1 MKLDKY
7 SDDFLIEILT
17 SVKTIALVGA
27 SSDPERDSFKV
38 MKVLLDS
45 GYKVFPVNPN
55 EKDNI
60 ILGQSCYADL
70 NSIDES
76 IDMVDIFRATEAVL
90 GVTKEAIEIGAKVLW
105 TQLDIINKEA
115 AEIAQNAG
123 LKVVMN
129 RCPKI
134 ELAKEYWTSNKN

>member
-1 MKLDKY
+1 MKLDEY
-7 SDDFLIEILT
+7 PDDFLIEILT

-27 SSDPERDSFKV
+27 SSNPERDSFKV

-60 ILGQSCYADL
+60 ILGQFCYADL
-70 NSIDES
+70 NSIDKS

>member
-1 MKLDKY
+1 MLLDKY
-7 SDDFLIEILT
+7 SDNFLIEILT

-27 SSDPERDSFKV
+27 SSNPERDSFKV
-38 MKVLLDS
+38 MKVLLEN

-55 EKDNI
+55 EEGNI
-60 ILGQSCYADL
+60 ILGQCCYADL

-76 IDMVDIFRATEAVL
+76 IDMVDIFRTTEAVM

-115 AEIAQNAG
+115 AEIAKNAG
-123 LKVVMN
+123 LKVIMN

-134 ELAKEYWTSNKN
+134 ELAKEYWTSNIN

>member
-1 MKLDKY
+1 MIDRY
-7 SDDFLIEILT
+7 SDIFLLDILS

-27 SSDPERDSFKV
+27 SSNSERDSFKV
-38 MKVLLDS
+38 MKVLLKN

-55 EKDNI
+55 EEGSI
-60 ILGQSCYADL
+60 ILGQTCYADL
-70 NSIDES
+70 NSIAES
-76 IDMVDIFRATEAVL
+76 VDMVNIFRASEAVL

-105 TQLDIINKEA
+105 TQLNIINEEA
-115 AEIAQNAG
+115 AKVAQNAG

>member
-1 MKLDKY
+1 MTLDKY
-7 SDDFLIEILT
+7 TDNFLMEILT

-27 SSDPERDSFKV
+27 SSNPERDSFKV
-38 MKVLLDS
+38 MKVLLDN

-55 EKDNI
+55 KEGNI

-76 IDMVDIFRATEAVL
+76 IDMVDIFRAPEAVL

>member
-1 MKLDKY
+1 MKLDEY

-27 SSDPERDSFKV
+27 SSKPERDSFKV

-60 ILGQSCYADL
+60 ILGQSCHADL

-76 IDMVDIFRATEAVL
+76 IDMVDVFRAE
-90 GVTKEAIEIGAKVLW
+90 EAIIGIAKESIQIKAKVLW
-105 TQLDIINKEA
+105 TQLGIVNEEA
-115 AEIAQNAG
+115 SKLAKKAG

-134 ELAKEYWTSNKN
+134 ELDKLDSKK

>member
-1 MKLDKY
+1 MIDKY
-7 SDDFLIEILT
+7 SNIFLIEILT

-27 SSDPERDSFKV
+27 SSNPERHSFKV
-38 MKVLLDS
+38 MKVLLENN
-45 GYKVFPVNPN
+45 YEVFPVNPN
-55 EKDNI
+55 EKGNN
-60 ILGQSCYADL
+60 ILGQSCYANL
-70 NSIDES
+70 KSIDKS
-76 IDMVDIFRATEAVL
+76 IDMVDIFRSKGAVL

-105 TQLDIINKEA
+105 TQLDIINEEA
-115 AEIAQNAG
+115 ADIAKNAG

>member
-1 MKLDKY
+1 
-7 SDDFLIEILT
+7 
-17 SVKTIALVGA
+17 
-27 SSDPERDSFKV
+27 

-105 TQLDIINKEA
+105 TQLDIINIEA
-115 AEIAQNAG
+115 AKIAQNAG

>member
-1 MKLDKY
+1 MALDKY
-7 SDDFLIEILT
+7 SDNFLTEILT

-27 SSDPERDSFKV
+27 SSNPERDSFKV

-105 TQLDIINKEA
+105 TQLDIINKEIGRA
-115 AEIAQNAG
+115 H
-123 LKVVMN
+123 V
-129 RCPKI
+129 
-134 ELAKEYWTSNKN
+134 